1 MCSMLHPFGACINNR
16 NFEGN
21 GSKHFETITCGF
33 WSRGSRGWL
42 TKTFTTSWRLLY
54 PWCCGRCVGGSP
66 QFARRQRCEG
76 WFRSLE
82 RLGRDSGS
90 KNYGTRTHIP
100 YRGKNLKGDF
110 IDSGLPAMCCCP
122 VSWFMDIMSPMFDL
136 CRSEI
141 WVHFQYSELL

>member
-1 MCSMLHPFGACINNR
+1 MFCHVLDAPPFRSMHQDVYAYSTIGS
-16 NFEGN
+16 NFTPHNWIGILKEMEA
-21 GSKHFETITCGF
+21 STLRPSLAGF

-82 RLGRDSGS
+82 RLGRNSGS

-100 YRGKNLKGDF
+100 YREKPQRWLHWFRAAPQCVVVQFN
-110 IDSGLPAMCCCP
+110 DS
-122 VSWFMDIMSPMFDL
+122 WI
-136 CRSEI
+136 
-141 WVHFQYSELL
+141 